1 MAAIFRAIVYA
12 SLFIALV
19 FFYLPGR
26 VLASAGIH
34 RPPLM
39 GWPQIAGI
47 LILTAGAGIALCCV
61 FVFAWLGRGTPA
73 PFDPPRSLVVRGP
86 YRFVRNPM
94 YIGVATALAGAALYF
109 AAWQLLLYAVA
120 LLVCAHLFVMLYE
133 EPTLRR
139 SFGADYEGYCRQVH
153 RWLPTRPRKSRPEP
167 KLVRG

>member
-1 MAAIFRAIVYA
+1 MAVIFRAIVYA
-12 SLFIALV
+12 SLFIVLV

-34 RPPLM
+34 RPLLM
-39 GWPQIAGI
+39 GWPQLAGM
-47 LILTAGAGIALCCV
+47 LILTAGAGIALSCV

-94 YIGVATALAGAALYF
+94 YIGAATVMTGAALYF
-109 AAWQLLLYAVA
+109 AAWPLLLYAVA
-120 LLVCAHLFVMLYE
+120 LLVCAHLFVLLYE

-139 SFGADYEGYCRQVH
+139 SFGLEYEAYCRQVH
-153 RWLPTRPRKSRPEP
+153 RWLPARPTGPRPA
-167 KLVRG
+167 RS